1 MNKEILNLVYTL
13 ESELDDAYNCLPE
26 YRANVDS
33 QSCIDYARSTLYDLK
48 DKLEKLNE
56 SDWFNH
62 RKIRWWNSRS

>member
-1 MNKEILNLVYTL
+1 MTKDILDLVYTL

-48 DKLEKLNE
+48 DKLEKLN
-56 SDWFNH
+56 DLVG
-62 RKIRWWNSRS
+62 

>member
-1 MNKEILNLVYTL
+1 MNKEILDLVYTL

-48 DKLEKLNE
+48 DKVTGKDFDNSLYDYELE
-56 SDWFNH
+56 
-62 RKIRWWNSRS
+62 RA

>member
-1 MNKEILNLVYTL
+1 MNKEILDLVYTL

-48 DKLEKLNE
+48 QPA
-56 SDWFNH
+56 STCPSP
-62 RKIRWWNSRS
+62 I

>member
-56 SDWFNH
+56 SD
-62 RKIRWWNSRS
+62 

>member
-1 MNKEILNLVYTL
+1 MNKEILDLVNTL
-13 ESELDDAYNCLPE
+13 ECELDDAYNCLPD

-56 SDWFNH
+56 PG
-62 RKIRWWNSRS
+62 